1 MNPFFRSVLPDAVH
15 LLCSHTHYG
24 PEIGSDTEAP
34 SDEVA
39 SYLAVASGRACAA
52 RAVGGWT
59 AVIARAPGPI
69 LLRARFSLERA
80 LGLLAA
86 CGQRARV

>member
-1 MNPFFRSVLPDAVH
+1 METWKEESEKRAALGECVREQEM
-15 LLCSHTHYG
+15 LLLLRVRYSR
-24 PEIGSDTEAP
+24 
-34 SDEVA
+34 
-39 SYLAVASGRACAA
+39 YLAVASGRACAA
-52 RAVGGWT
+52 RAAGGWT